1 MLEKIKAKIIRLLG
15 GHTEKEFI
23 NILPAKYYAG
33 KSMAYLEM
41 LSEMWRNY
49 GKTADEW
56 CKYIYEF
63 AQTQHLDNNSKAN
76 EYYFRHENIWT
87 STEPRTDGSFKGTGR

>member
-1 MLEKIKAKIIRLLG
+1 MIMLEKIKAKIIRLLG

-33 KSMAYLEM
+33 RSMAYLEM
-41 LSEMWRNY
+41 LSEMWRIY

-56 CKYIYEF
+56 CKHIYEF

-76 EYYFRHENIWT
+76 EFNSRHEYRRT
-87 STEPRTDGSFKGTGR
+87 SIEP

>member
-1 MLEKIKAKIIRLLG
+1 MLEKMKAKIIRLLG

-33 KSMAYLEM
+33 KSMAYLEI
-41 LSEMWRNY
+41 LSEMWGNY

-56 CKYIYEF
+56 CKKIYDF
-63 AQTQHLDNNSKAN
+63 AEKQYYSYNIVADSFTINHESK
-76 EYYFRHENIWT
+76 RT
-87 STEPRTDGSFKGTGR
+87 STEP

>member
-1 MLEKIKAKIIRLLG
+1 MLENMKAKIIRLLG

-41 LSEMWRNY
+41 PSEMRRNY
-49 GKTADEW
+49 GTTADAS
-56 CKYIYEF
+56 CTSIYEF
-63 AQTQHLDNNSKAN
+63 AQNHHLDNNSKAN

-87 STEPRTDGSFKGTGR
+87 STEP

>member
-1 MLEKIKAKIIRLLG
+1 MLEKMKAKIIHLFG
-15 GHTEKEFI
+15 GYTKQEYR
-23 NILPAKYYAG
+23 NIGRARFFAG
-33 KSMAYLEM
+33 KSDAYLTM

-56 CKYIYEF
+56 CKDIYEF

-87 STEPRTDGSFKGTGR
+87 STEPRTDEAPTRIGR